1 LTVPDPPR
9 PPASP
14 KPAWLKVRLPDDEA
28 YFAVSALLDKR
39 GLHTICRSARCPN
52 ISECWAQ
59 KTATFLILGNVCT
72 RACAFCAVTKGRPEA
87 PEISEPERIAEAA
100 SLLGLTYAVVT
111 SVTRDDLPDGGAAHF
126 AATIAAL
133 RRRIPGIR
141 VEALIP
147 DFGGNPNA
155 LDIVLAVSPEILNHN
170 LETTESLYPAIGRP
184 ASGYRRSLEVLRR
197 AKERGF
203 TTKSG
208 LMIGLGESRDDL
220 LKTFR
225 DLRQAGCDLLTI
237 GQYLR
242 PSPAHA
248 PVVRYYPPEEF
259 AGLKTL
265 ASAEGFPGVEAGP
278 LVRSSYHAQTL
289 QASFERGRGDA
300 ACAP

>member
-1 LTVPDPPR
+1 MYEEMAGFL
-9 PPASP
+9 ASM
-14 KPAWLKVRLPDDEA
+14 
-28 YFAVSALLDKR
+28 
-39 GLHTICRSARCPN
+39 GLHTVCQSASCPN
-52 ISECWAQ
+52 IGECFSRH
-59 KTATFLILGNVCT
+59 TATFMILGDACT
-72 RACAFCAVTKGRPEA
+72 RSCGFCGVSHDA
-87 PEISEPERIAEAA
+87 PHPVDPDEPRRVAEA
-100 SLLGLTYAVVT
+100 SVRLGLRYVVVT

>member
-1 LTVPDPPR
+1 
-9 PPASP
+9 
-14 KPAWLKVRLPDDEA
+14 
-28 YFAVSALLDKR
+28 
-39 GLHTICRSARCPN
+39 
-52 ISECWAQ
+52 
-59 KTATFLILGNVCT
+59 
-72 RACAFCAVTKGRPEA
+72 
-87 PEISEPERIAEAA
+87 
-100 SLLGLTYAVVT
+100 
-111 SVTRDDLPDGGAAHF
+111 
-126 AATIAAL
+126 
-133 RRRIPGIR
+133 
-141 VEALIP
+141 LIP